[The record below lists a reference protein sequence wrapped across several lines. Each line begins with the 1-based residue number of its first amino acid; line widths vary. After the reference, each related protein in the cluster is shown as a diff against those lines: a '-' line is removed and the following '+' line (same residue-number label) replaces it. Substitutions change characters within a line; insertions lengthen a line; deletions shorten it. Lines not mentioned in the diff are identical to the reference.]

1 MGRKR
6 SLQGLRAVV
15 TGASQGIGR
24 ALAIE
29 GVRRGMTVV
38 AQARSVDLLKLL
50 EAEVAGMNLP
60 GTLRTVAGDVTS
72 ETDRQNLATFCL
84 KELGGLDILVNNA
97 GIGATGHFIDG
108 NQDQLRKIFEVN
120 VFGLAETTRTLLPLL
135 KLGNSAQVI
144 NIGSI
149 VGERAFPAR
158 SDYSS
163 SKFAVHAFTDGL
175 RSELSKDQVD
185 VLMVAPG
192 LTQTNF
198 SQNMLKQSAKV
209 QLDHMRGMTSEQV
222 AEAVWNSSEKG
233 KDRAFLTRQGRLLLL
248 VNKLFPWLVD
258 RIMRRKVRTLF
269 KEEIAAREARTPVSV

>member
-135 KLGNSAQVI
+135 KLGTSAQVI

-233 KDRAFLTRQGRLLLL
+233 KDRVFLTRQGRLLLL

-269 KEEIAAREARTPVSV
+269 KEEIAAREAQTPVSV

>member
-1 MGRKR
+1 
-6 SLQGLRAVV
+6 
-15 TGASQGIGR
+15 
-24 ALAIE
+24 
-29 GVRRGMTVV
+29 
-38 AQARSVDLLKLL
+38 
-50 EAEVAGMNLP
+50 
-60 GTLRTVAGDVTS
+60 
-72 ETDRQNLATFCL
+72 
-84 KELGGLDILVNNA
+84 LVNNA

-233 KDRAFLTRQGRLLLL
+233 KDRVFLTRQGRLLLL

>member
-1 MGRKR
+1 MGKKR

-29 GVRRGMTVV
+29 GVRRGMVVV
-38 AQARSVDLLKLL
+38 AQARSADLLELL
-50 EAEVAGMNLP
+50 KAEVAGMQLS
-60 GTLRTVAGDVTS
+60 GALHTIVGDVTS

-108 NQDQLRKIFEVN
+108 NQEQLRKIFEVN
-120 VFGLAETTRTLLPLL
+120 VFGLAETTRSLLPLL

-175 RSELSKDQVD
+175 RSELSKDLVD

-222 AEAVWNSSEKG
+222 AEAVWDASAKG
-233 KDRAFLTRQGRLLLL
+233 KDRVFLTRQGRLLLL

-269 KEEIAAREARTPVSV
+269 KEEIAAREAGTPVSV

>member
-38 AQARSVDLLKLL
+38 SQARSVDLLKLL

-233 KDRAFLTRQGRLLLL
+233 KDRVFLTRQGRLLLL

>member
-163 SKFAVHAFTDGL
+163 SKFAAHAFTDGL

-233 KDRAFLTRQGRLLLL
+233 KDRVFLTRQGRLLLL

>member
-120 VFGLAETTRTLLPLL
+120 VFGMAETTRTLLPLL

-233 KDRAFLTRQGRLLLL
+233 KDRVFLTRQGRLLLL

>member
-38 AQARSVDLLKLL
+38 AQARSADLLKLL

-60 GTLRTVAGDVTS
+60 GTLRTVSGDVTS
-72 ETDRQNLATFCL
+72 ETDRQDLATFCL

-120 VFGLAETTRTLLPLL
+120 VFGLAEATRTLLPLL

-222 AEAVWNSSEKG
+222 AEAVWNASEKG
-233 KDRAFLTRQGRLLLL
+233 KDRVFLTRQGRLLLL

-269 KEEIAAREARTPVSV
+269 KEEIAAREARAPVSV

>member
-29 GVRRGMTVV
+29 GVRRGITVV
-38 AQARSVDLLKLL
+38 AQARSVELLKLL

-233 KDRAFLTRQGRLLLL
+233 KDRVFLTRQGRLLLL

>member
-29 GVRRGMTVV
+29 GVRRGMVVV
-38 AQARSVDLLKLL
+38 AQARSADLLELL
-50 EAEVAGMNLP
+50 KAEVAGMQLS
-60 GTLRTVAGDVTS
+60 GALHTIVGDVTS

-108 NQDQLRKIFEVN
+108 NQEQLRKIFEVN
-120 VFGLAETTRTLLPLL
+120 VFGLAETTRSLLPLL

-175 RSELSKDQVD
+175 RSELSKDLVD

-222 AEAVWNSSEKG
+222 AEAVWDASAKG
-233 KDRAFLTRQGRLLLL
+233 KDRVFLTRQGRLLLL

-269 KEEIAAREARTPVSV
+269 KEEIAAREAGTPVSV

>member
-38 AQARSVDLLKLL
+38 SPARSVDLLKLL

-233 KDRAFLTRQGRLLLL
+233 KDRVFLTRQGRLLLL

>member
-38 AQARSVDLLKLL
+38 AQARSADLLKLL

-60 GTLRTVAGDVTS
+60 GTLCTVAGDVTS

-108 NQDQLRKIFEVN
+108 NQEQLRKIFEVN

-163 SKFAVHAFTDGL
+163 SKFAVHALTDGL
-175 RSELSKDQVD
+175 RSELSKDQID

-222 AEAVWNSSEKG
+222 AEAVWDSSAKG
-233 KDRAFLTRQGRLLLL
+233 KDRVFLTRQGRLLLL

-269 KEEIAAREARTPVSV
+269 KEEIAAREAGTPVSV

>member
-84 KELGGLDILVNNA
+84 KQLGGLDILVNNA

-233 KDRAFLTRQGRLLLL
+233 KDRVFLTRQGRLLLL

>member
-233 KDRAFLTRQGRLLLL
+233 KDRVFLTRQGRLLLL

-269 KEEIAAREARTPVSV
+269 KEEIAARESRTPVSV

>member
-72 ETDRQNLATFCL
+72 EADRQNLATFCL

-209 QLDHMRGMTSEQV
+209 QLEHMRGMTSEQV

-233 KDRAFLTRQGRLLLL
+233 KDRVFLTRQGRLLLL

>member
-38 AQARSVDLLKLL
+38 AQARSVELLKLL

-233 KDRAFLTRQGRLLLL
+233 KDRVFLTRQGRLLLL

>member
-38 AQARSVDLLKLL
+38 SQARSVDLLKLL

-60 GTLRTVAGDVTS
+60 GTLRTVAGGVTS

-233 KDRAFLTRQGRLLLL
+233 KDRVFLTRQGRLLLL

>member
-1 MGRKR
+1 MGRRR
-6 SLQGLRAVV
+6 SLHGLRAVV

-24 ALAIE
+24 ALALD
-29 GVRRGMTVV
+29 GVRRGMVVV
-38 AQARSVDLLKLL
+38 AQARSADLLDLL
-50 EAEVAGMNLP
+50 RAEVAGMNLP
-60 GTLRTVAGDVTS
+60 GTLHSGAGDVTN
-72 ETDRQNLATFCL
+72 EEDRQNLATFCL
-84 KELGGLDILVNNA
+84 KEMGGLDILANNA

-108 NQDQLRKIFEVN
+108 NAEQLRRIFEVN
-120 VFGLAETTRTLLPLL
+120 VFGLAETTRALLPLL
-135 KLGNSAQVI
+135 KLGNTAQVI

-163 SKFAVHAFTDGL
+163 SKFAVHAFSDGL

-222 AEAVWNSSEKG
+222 AEAVWEASTRG
-233 KDRAFLTRQGRLLLL
+233 KDRVFLTRQGRLLLAI
-248 VNKLFPWLVD
+248 NKFFPWMVD

-269 KEEIAAREARTPVSV
+269 KEEIAAREANTPVSV

>member
-60 GTLRTVAGDVTS
+60 GTLRTLAGDVTS

-233 KDRAFLTRQGRLLLL
+233 KDRVFLTRQGRLLLL

>member
-1 MGRKR
+1 MGKKR

-29 GVRRGMTVV
+29 GVRRGMVVV
-38 AQARSVDLLKLL
+38 AQARSADLLELL
-50 EAEVAGMNLP
+50 KAEVAGMHLS
-60 GTLRTVAGDVTS
+60 GALHTIVGDVTS

-108 NQDQLRKIFEVN
+108 NQEQLRKIFEVN
-120 VFGLAETTRTLLPLL
+120 VFGLAETTRSLLPLL

-175 RSELSKDQVD
+175 RSELSKDLVD

-222 AEAVWNSSEKG
+222 AEAVWDASAKG
-233 KDRAFLTRQGRLLLL
+233 KDRVFLTRQGRLLLL

-269 KEEIAAREARTPVSV
+269 KEEIAAREAGIPVSV

>member
-72 ETDRQNLATFCL
+72 EADRQNLATFCL

-233 KDRAFLTRQGRLLLL
+233 KDRVFLTRQGRLLLL

-269 KEEIAAREARTPVSV
+269 KEEIAAREACTPVSV

>member
-72 ETDRQNLATFCL
+72 EADRQNLATFCL
-84 KELGGLDILVNNA
+84 KQLGGLDILVNNA

-233 KDRAFLTRQGRLLLL
+233 KDRVFLTRQGRLLLL